1 MMNTTKTFASLAAIT
16 LLGYSVTAGADDSP
30 DRDELRTQSE
40 AESCVAEIA
49 KRADYDGATRV
60 VHLVTEL
67 RQKNLVEVELKID
80 TSIYQDEISG
90 ATRAYETS
98 CVVAQLG
105 KVVEVR
111 MESVETNALV
121 SAR

>member
-1 MMNTTKTFASLAAIT
+1 MMTTKSFASLAAVA
-16 LLGYSVTAGADDSP
+16 LLGYSVTAGADETQ

-49 KRADYDGATRV
+49 KRADYDGATHV
-60 VHLVTEL
+60 VHTVTEL
-67 RQKNLVEVELKID
+67 KQKNLVEVELKID
-80 TSIYQDEISG
+80 TSIYQDEVSG
-90 ATRAYETS
+90 VTRGYETS

-111 MESVETNALV
+111 MESVEKDALL
-121 SAR
+121 SAS

>member
-1 MMNTTKTFASLAAIT
+1 MKTKTFASLAALV
-16 LLGYSVTAGADDSP
+16 LLGYSVTSVAHDSQG
-30 DRDELRTQSE
+30 RDELRTQSE

-49 KRADYDGATRV
+49 KRADYDGAKRV
-60 VHLVTEL
+60 VHRVTEL
-67 RQKNLVEVELKID
+67 RQKNLIEVELTID

-90 ATRAYETS
+90 ATRGYETS

-111 MESVETNALV
+111 MASVEKDALV